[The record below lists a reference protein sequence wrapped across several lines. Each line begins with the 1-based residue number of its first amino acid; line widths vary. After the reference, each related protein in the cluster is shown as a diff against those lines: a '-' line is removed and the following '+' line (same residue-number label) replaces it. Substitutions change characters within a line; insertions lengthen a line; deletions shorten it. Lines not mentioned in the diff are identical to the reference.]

1 METLSSY
8 CVLVV
13 VEPRPAVAPAT
24 IIRETTAQLERD
36 GVAFWTY
43 RSQDQKADHFQSLGQ
58 AGSGKAPCYFLS
70 VGKGYTAKAQEDI
83 PGYDAA
89 THYAAD
95 GQTWRELRTPV
106 IGQLD
111 NNPCALVLGEIEPR
125 SGESFNLWAYGTCDE
140 QGAPV
145 RFSSTVSAVGAVQND
160 TRTHP
165 NKMKTNPRPLLAVGF
180 LVAPFA
186 VWLKNEGESPAPV
199 DYVED
204 GIMPTILGNLD
215 L

>member
-83 PGYDAA
+83 PGYDPA

-125 SGESFNLWAYGTCDE
+125 SG
-140 QGAPV
+140 
-145 RFSSTVSAVGAVQND
+145 
-160 TRTHP
+160 
-165 NKMKTNPRPLLAVGF
+165 
-180 LVAPFA
+180 
-186 VWLKNEGESPAPV
+186 
-199 DYVED
+199 
-204 GIMPTILGNLD
+204 
-215 L
+215 